1 MDSIKAKSKGRAIGF
16 SFAMIGIYFLNS
28 ILVGIVYGALLGGGV
43 IGDNSDIQTYMENNS
58 TSFLAIVSILSI
70 IVFGIILYF
79 KQKSSKNYS
88 DKPFVSFDKVKK
100 EELSESFILF
110 LGMYGITMLWVVLIN
125 FLGEANPFFQ
135 KILESHNNVMGE
147 ITNSESFILVFVV
160 TAIIVPIIE
169 EMFFRGLIYGR
180 LRQAMK
186 PIVAIFISSL
196 LFGIFHGNIVQGVY
210 AFFIGFVLALVY
222 EKTGAL
228 WLSML
233 GHALINTIGVAVP
246 YLKLESLQLALIII
260 GCIALI
266 PSILI
271 LKKWFT
277 TNKDILTNEV
287 L

>member
-1 MDSIKAKSKGRAIGF
+1 MNSIKAKSKGRAIGF
-16 SFAMIGIYFLNS
+16 SLVMIGIYFLNS
-28 ILVGIVYGALLGGGV
+28 ILVGIVYGALLGVGI
-43 IGDNSDIQTYMENNS
+43 IGNNIDIQTYIENNS
-58 TSFLAIVSILSI
+58 TSFLATVSILSI

-147 ITNSESFILVFVV
+147 ITSSESFILVFFA
-160 TAIIVPIIE
+160 TAIIAPVIE
-169 EMFFRGLIYGR
+169 ELFFRGLIYGR

-228 WLSML
+228 WLSIV
-233 GHALINTIGVAVP
+233 GHALINTIGVVIP
-246 YLKLESLQLALIII
+246 YLKLESLQIALIII
-260 GCIALI
+260 GIIALI

>member
-16 SFAMIGIYFLNS
+16 SLVMIGIYFLNS
-28 ILVGIVYGALLGGGV
+28 ILVGIVYGALLGVGI
-43 IGDNSDIQTYMENNS
+43 IGNNIDIQTYMENNS
-58 TSFLAIVSILSI
+58 TSFLATVSILSI

-88 DKPFVSFDKVKK
+88 DKPFVSFGKVKK

-125 FLGEANPFFQ
+125 LLSENNLFFQ
-135 KILESHNNVMGE
+135 KILESHNNIMGE
-147 ITNSESFILVFVV
+147 ITSSESFILVFFA
-160 TAIIVPIIE
+160 TAIIAPVIE
-169 EMFFRGLIYGR
+169 ELFFRGLIYGR

-228 WLSML
+228 WLSIV
-233 GHALINTIGVAVP
+233 GHALINTIGVVIP
-246 YLKLESLQLALIII
+246 YLKLESLQIALIII
-260 GCIALI
+260 GIIALI

-277 TNKDILTNEV
+277 TNEDILTNEV

>member
-28 ILVGIVYGALLGGGV
+28 ILVGMVYGALLGGGV

-58 TSFLAIVSILSI
+58 TSFLVTVSILSI
-70 IVFGIILYF
+70 IVFAIILYF
-79 KQKSSKNYS
+79 KQKSSKNYAA
-88 DKPFVSFDKVKK
+88 KPFVSFDKVKK
-100 EELSESFILF
+100 EELLESFILF
-110 LGMYGITMLWVVLIN
+110 LGTYGITILWVIFIN
-125 FLGEANPFFQ
+125 FLSEGNLFFQ

-147 ITNSESFILVFVV
+147 ITSSGSFISVFVA
-160 TAIIVPIIE
+160 TSIIAPVIE
-169 EMFFRGLIYGR
+169 ELFFRGLIYGR

-186 PIVAIFISSL
+186 PIVAILISSL
-196 LFGIFHGNIVQGVY
+196 LFGIFHGNIVQGIY
-210 AFFIGFVLALVY
+210 AFLIGFVLALVY

-246 YLKLESLQLALIII
+246 YLKLESLQIALIII
-260 GCIALI
+260 GIIALI

-277 TNKDILTNEV
+277 TNEDILTNEV